1 MPLDQ
6 RPLEKVSQAVSVA
19 CVGQEVEPPSIISL
33 ELAPEDNSSTLVLG
47 LASDGH
53 LAIDISEYLVPSMNQ
68 AVLRCIASNGEGSS
82 QTKQT
87 EIKLDIIRKLALR
100 LLQNLVIFLRSST
113 KQNAAFTTYHEVFA
127 FAFPVNFRQLQ
138 FPRCLLSS
146 CRGFVCC
153 LFVARSLARGINTVH
168 CLNQN
173 KQSRHCHLHL
183 GIGRLYSLNEICLK
197 VHFADF
203 PGSFRSLSCFKFLYN
218 PF

>member
-33 ELAPEDNSSTLVLG
+33 ELAPEDKSSTLVLG

-100 LLQNLVIFLRSST
+100 LLQNLVIFCVVLTAECNFST
-113 KQNAAFTTYHEVFA
+113 FHDEFA

-168 CLNQN
+168 YLNQN

-203 PGSFRSLSCFKFLYN
+203 PGSFRS
-218 PF
+218 